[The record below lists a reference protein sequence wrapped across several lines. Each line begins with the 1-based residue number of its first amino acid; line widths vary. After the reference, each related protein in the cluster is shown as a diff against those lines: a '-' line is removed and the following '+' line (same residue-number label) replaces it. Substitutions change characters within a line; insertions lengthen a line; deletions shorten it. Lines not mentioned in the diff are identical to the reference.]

1 MQVPFDGLMIFFTVL
16 QILCVERSRWLFD
29 LHAVVEPL
37 LFGKFEERAPKT
49 ISVFSAGDGKPV
61 GTQGG
66 RAVRRKC
73 RIFDSTR
80 GFPGED
86 VAA

>member
-1 MQVPFDGLMIFFTVL
+1 MQVSFEGLTVFFAIL
-16 QILCVERSRWLFD
+16 QFLCVERNRWL
-29 LHAVVEPL
+29 LVRYAVVEPL
-37 LFGKFEERAPKT
+37 SYGKFEERAPKA
-49 ISVFSAGDGKPV
+49 ISVISAGEGKPV

-73 RIFDSTR
+73 RIFDSIR